1 MSREKLEYPRENARA
16 WLGRDVGPVTRAA
29 MALNDDLC
37 LLELIPMLQLERK
50 QIPAGH

>member
-1 MSREKLEYPRENARA
+1 
-16 WLGRDVGPVTRAA
+16 

-50 QIPAGH
+50 QIPAGHNNRTE